1 MNRLRI
7 ARVFEESG
15 GFHFSCNSLDY
26 LDARGKAYKTK
37 ADALRAA
44 FRCGYTHA
52 TGSGCYRKGVN
63 VISCQVK
70 LDEHDWRE
78 HKTWRNQGG
87 AK

>member
-1 MNRLRI
+1 MNRFRI
-7 ARVFEESG
+7 ARVFEESD